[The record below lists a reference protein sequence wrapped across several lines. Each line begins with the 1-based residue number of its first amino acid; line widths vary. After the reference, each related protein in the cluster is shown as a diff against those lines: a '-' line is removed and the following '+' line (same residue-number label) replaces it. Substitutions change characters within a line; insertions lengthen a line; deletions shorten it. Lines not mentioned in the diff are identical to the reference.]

1 MAEMNTSLITNKGM
15 ALMAKLIAGTA
26 TTNFTRIVLSSRV
39 YTNQSE
45 SQLRA
50 LTSLAEV
57 KQTTLVSRTVRT
69 TNTTVRV
76 EGAVNNDDLSTGYL
90 VNTIGVY
97 ATDPD
102 EGEILYSVITADSP
116 DFMPPKGKTSS
127 GIIFGLSTV
136 VTNSANVTIS
146 ANPAAFATAQDVS
159 RIETM
164 TEDHLDAEMPHKVR
178 DDKNNLTFS
187 VGLEIH
193 EGQPRIIYEEA

>member
-39 YTNQSE
+39 YANQSE

-50 LTSLAEV
+50 LTSLADI

-76 EGAVNNDDLSTGYL
+76 EGAVNNDNLTTGYL
-90 VNTIGVY
+90 VQTIGVY
-97 ATDPD
+97 ATDPQ

-164 TEDHLDAEMPHKVR
+164 TEEHLNAEMPHKVR
-178 DDKNNLTFS
+178 DDENNLTFM